1 MDSSKATVY
10 VVDDDKAVR
19 KGLSLLIRSVGMN
32 VHVCAGVQEF
42 FRLYDPDVT
51 SCIVLDVRMPGM
63 SGLELQEKLV
73 SQKIH
78 IPVIFIS
85 GHGDVPMAM
94 RAVKM
99 GAVDFIEKPFREQA
113 LLESIQNAIA
123 MDTNR
128 RRKTRDVSE
137 TKKRIKSL
145 TAREREV
152 MNGIIE
158 GKPNKTIAYDLDLNK
173 KTVEYHRS
181 NVIKKMG
188 ADSVAGLVLLIS
200 KADE

>member
-1 MDSSKATVY
+1 MDSSRATVY
-10 VVDDDKAVR
+10 VVDDDMAVR
-19 KGLSLLIRSVGMN
+19 KGLSLLIKSVGMN
-32 VHVCAGVQEF
+32 VHTCEDAQGF
-42 FRLYDPDVT
+42 LGLYDPDKP
-51 SCIVLDVRMPGM
+51 SCVVLDVRMPGI

-73 SQKIH
+73 SQKINV
-78 IPVIFIS
+78 PVIFIS

-123 MDTNR
+123 MDVNR
-128 RRKTRDVSE
+128 RRKIQDVAE

-181 NVIKKMG
+181 NVMKKMG
-188 ADSVAGLVLLIS
+188 VDSVAGLVLLIF
-200 KADE
+200 KANE

>member
-19 KGLSLLIRSVGMN
+19 KGLSLLIKSVGMN
-32 VHVCAGVQEF
+32 VHACADVQEF
-42 FRLYDPDVT
+42 FGIYDPNVT

-73 SQKIH
+73 SQKINV
-78 IPVIFIS
+78 PVIFIS

-99 GAVDFIEKPFREQA
+99 GAVDFIEKPFREQV

-123 MDTNR
+123 LDVSR
-128 RRKTRDVSE
+128 RRKMRDVSE

-145 TAREREV
+145 TTR
-152 MNGIIE
+152 
-158 GKPNKTIAYDLDLNK
+158 KKKSPHLKT
-173 KTVEYHRS
+173 
-181 NVIKKMG
+181 G
-188 ADSVAGLVLLIS
+188 
-200 KADE
+200 